1 MSFSTAEE
9 QDGLSAPFDCLR
21 VELSH
26 ETAHST
32 ETVLILER
40 QRMGVKRN
48 RLELLIHL
56 ESLVLGVHQ
65 KRCVLLPLSA
75 QSTLLSHRLQGEQL
89 LSLPLEKLPAVD

>member
-1 MSFSTAEE
+1 MNLHRTKMNFSTDEE

-32 ETVLILER
+32 ETVVTLER

-48 RLELLIHL
+48 RLELL
-56 ESLVLGVHQ
+56 V
-65 KRCVLLPLSA
+65 
-75 QSTLLSHRLQGEQL
+75 RLIRR
-89 LSLPLEKLPAVD
+89 